1 MLSRMKIQLKLKNQ
15 FEEHQKQE
23 PENKFNV

>member
-1 MLSRMKIQLKLKNQ
+1 MKIQLKLKNQ